1 MHFLLGRKNVKILL
15 LFALQKTTIY
25 LCRRILILF
34 TMRNASLK
42 LLVLTLVGLFLTNC
56 QRDDAPEVLPQEEPV
71 PTVDPQAVVSLN
83 EAKSLFE
90 ASENQKRTTN
100 SVSRSNYPLIELE
113 TDWRYFE
120 QMKDIEEMPY
130 AKVPVRISR
139 TELNGEVLFL
149 KKDGKTEQYLFLPQ
163 IDSIRADRRII
174 NAEFYLLDT
183 KGVFLSAYRMTDGV
197 ITHKI
202 VPKRKG
208 SYRIIDNNEASVTAK
223 SGKPICVSCRFII
236 TPPPTFSP
244 GKGPNE
250 REDDGDGGGG
260 GSDNYFV
267 LEPVTVYGKFTKKSR
282 NNSDFPHYTYYDYSP
297 YNYGDFY
304 DDRDSDDTRKLREKR
319 SAGGGGSS
327 SNIGAG
333 MAKEEEKKEEKK
345 QDKREDTIKDSLTN
359 PCAKSLLAQAPNLNN
374 DIAKILR
381 ETFGTSD
388 KFNITVSNKYLIGA
402 TGSSS
407 GQDNHGI
414 INCNIILNDNMLK
427 TASKEYI
434 LITLYHEVIHCFF
447 IVEKERLG
455 EIGFKQK
462 YPYVR
467 QISLPVGNGNEER
480 KYLLMNK
487 HNEFGPFLEN
497 LAQSILSL
505 NPTFPIEKARALAK
519 EGVVEEYM
527 FSSEEKEYINEQKT
541 VGGCN

>member
-1 MHFLLGRKNVKILL
+1 MKN
-15 LFALQKTTIY
+15 T
-25 LCRRILILF
+25 
-34 TMRNASLK
+34 NLK
-42 LLVLTLVGLFLTNC
+42 LLVLALVGLFLTNC

-113 TDWRYFE
+113 TNWRYFE
-120 QMKDIEEMPY
+120 QMQTLTGDAY
-130 AKVPVRISR
+130 AKVSVRISR

-149 KKDGKTEQYLFLPQ
+149 KKDGKTKQYLFFTKA
-163 IDSIRADRRII
+163 DSIAADRRII
-174 NAEFYLLDT
+174 NANFYLFDT
-183 KGVFLSAYRMTDGV
+183 KGVFLSACQMRNGV
-197 ITHKI
+197 ITHKL

-208 SYRIIDNNEASVTAK
+208 SYRIIDNSGDSTTGRSGMPICGTCTLPFSDNFFYYWEDPYGEENEK
-223 SGKPICVSCRFII
+223 SGGRNCI
-236 TPPPTFSP
+236 
-244 GKGPNE
+244 E
-250 REDDGDGGGG
+250 LD
-260 GSDNYFV
+260 
-267 LEPVTVYGKFTKKSR
+267 PVTVIGIGGGNKKINR
-282 NNSDFPHYTYYDYSP
+282 TPNFPNYPYYDYLP
-297 YNYGDFY
+297 INNWEENYDRRHEE
-304 DDRDSDDTRKLREKR
+304 DDDIWAKRRKFQN
-319 SAGGGGSS
+319 S

-359 PCAKSLLAQAPNLNN
+359 PCAKALLAQAPNLNN
-374 DIAKILR
+374 DIAKLMR
-381 ETFGTSD
+381 NTFGTSD
-388 KFNITVSNKYLIGA
+388 KFNITVSNKHLIGA